1 MAYKAENFPEPRN
14 IIGIQKSLPLQEM
27 EKLMVTNIEGSNSD
41 MRQLISQRAEN
52 VKELILTSGEV
63 TPGRV
68 FIIEPPSLS
77 PKKKENVK
85 DSRVDFT
92 LK

>member
-1 MAYKAENFPEPRN
+1 
-14 IIGIQKSLPLQEM
+14 
-27 EKLMVTNIEGSNSD
+27 
-41 MRQLISQRAEN
+41 MRQLISQSAEN